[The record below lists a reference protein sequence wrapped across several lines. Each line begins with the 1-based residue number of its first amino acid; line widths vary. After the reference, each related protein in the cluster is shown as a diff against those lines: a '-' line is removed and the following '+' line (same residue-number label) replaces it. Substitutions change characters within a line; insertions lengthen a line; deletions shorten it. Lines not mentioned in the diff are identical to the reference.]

1 MKNKEKMRYLENLIK
16 ILITYE
22 DVWGIED
29 DQLYF
34 YDENILE
41 EYNRL
46 YDLIVEGTNDV
57 PDSLVM

>member
-1 MKNKEKMRYLENLIK
+1 MRYLENLIK